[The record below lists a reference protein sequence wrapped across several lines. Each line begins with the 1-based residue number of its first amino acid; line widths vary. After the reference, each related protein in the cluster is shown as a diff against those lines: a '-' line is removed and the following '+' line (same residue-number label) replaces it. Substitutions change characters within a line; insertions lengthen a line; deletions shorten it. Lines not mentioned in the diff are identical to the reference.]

1 MAIISRLPHQLFQ
14 KWIDHMHTKLIL
26 LQDLTL
32 KKKIEQIR
40 NILENY
46 PSPQKGTLLEL
57 YLCFLFNGNGWR
69 ARCVGGKND
78 LGADILLYFPSQLD
92 RVQMVVQVKNHQQ
105 PLDASRTLN
114 AVSTF
119 EKLAM
124 PFYACRNLKVVSTGG
139 FTGSSY
145 AYESIQTISL
155 KDWTYIEELILAYD
169 PTLERPKIPL
179 LPHNEHTYARI
190 QDFWVHEQRVCAIQA
205 TGTGKTFLILEAMIE
220 FGVSN
225 KVILAPYRHIFE
237 QIKKNG
243 GWASPNT
250 TYLSYQ
256 GILGYSEE
264 KMAKLKPDLIVLDEF
279 HHMGSK
285 SWGPKVNELLR
296 LYPDAKVLGTTATP
310 VRYLDNM
317 KDMAKILFNNH
328 KASELPLSEAIALG
342 ILPSPKYVCAIYN
355 IEEELEKMEKTIQ
368 SKKYEDA
375 LKIRMQKKIEEFKI
389 NWESSKGMETILR
402 KYITYERKFLV
413 FCKNEIHLKEM
424 DWQVKKWFLR
434 SGITD
439 RVESY
444 VVTSKEKSSDKQLA
458 EFVKNN
464 NPDTV
469 KLLFS
474 IDKLSEGLHVKSVDG
489 VILLRSTVSPN
500 KFFQQIGRVF
510 ESGKENTPL
519 ILDLV
524 NNFSNI
530 YSHDFQGNLREAKKQ
545 VNRKRK
551 ELDLPEGAWDFIFLD
566 ETKDV
571 VEYGREVQRKLDNP
585 WEWMYEELLDY
596 HRVNSHVDPT
606 QMDFSHA
613 KLKKWCMVQ
622 FQAYH
627 RGLLEPDKEERL
639 TSVGFFFES
648 PDPDWDRMYIE
659 LLGSTEMANVDGK
672 LNKRVYTTKM
682 RDGELKFWCLEQRDC
697 HRYGKL
703 NTRKIRMLTDAGFV
717 FRTEQDKT
725 EVLCGI
731 LYLVQDGILTVSSFE
746 PFGAYTIGEWMV
758 DIRHKWEM
766 GSLLGNMQDMLENAG
781 YLAEPDGVDWFKVC
795 DIIEQYRG
803 KGVYDSIKIMFYLD
817 DWIERQINLTT
828 SEKLEKKK
836 VDRLVEIEVLSAYQ
850 PNYILVGGPF
860 TPSPGYQNEK
870 PAEEK
875 VESEDTQ
882 EAATNSGNTMEF
894 EHAKEE
900 PVYIKPEKDDEKR
913 YETHQQQ
920 PEKQKNDV
928 TNEEMFHK
936 LSFTKITLLQKVAK
950 LLRKLLRIS

>member
-1 MAIISRLPHQLFQ
+1 MQN
-14 KWIDHMHTKLIL
+14 KLKL
-26 LQDLTL
+26 LQDLTF

-40 NILENY
+40 KILENY
-46 PSPQKGTLLEL
+46 PSPQKGTLFEL

-69 ARCVGGKND
+69 ARWVGGKDD
-78 LGADILLYFPSQLD
+78 LGADILLYFPSRLD
-92 RVQMVVQVKNHQQ
+92 HVQMVVQARNYKQ
-105 PLDASRTLN
+105 PLDASETLN

-124 PFYACRNLKVVSTGG
+124 PFYNCRNLKVISTGG
-139 FTGSSY
+139 FTKSSY
-145 AYESIQTISL
+145 AYESLQTTSL
-155 KDWTYIEELILAYD
+155 KDWTYIEELILDYD
-169 PTLERPKIPL
+169 PAMERPIISL

-190 QDFWVHEQRVCAIQA
+190 QKFWEHEQRVCAIQA
-205 TGTGKTFLILEAMIE
+205 TGTGKTFLILKAMID
-220 FGVSN
+220 FGDNN
-225 KVILAPYRHIFE
+225 KVILAPYHHIFE

-264 KMAKLKPDLIVLDEF
+264 KMAKLKPNLIVLDEF

-285 SWGPKVNELLR
+285 IWGPKVDELLR

-355 IEEELEKMEKTIQ
+355 IEEELEKMEKTIH
-368 SKKYEDA
+368 SKKYGDA
-375 LKIRMQKKIEEFKI
+375 LKIRMQNKIEAFKI

-402 KYITYERKFLV
+402 KYITNERKFLV
-413 FCKNEIHLKEM
+413 FCKHEKHLKEM

-439 RVESY
+439 RVEIY

-458 EFVKNN
+458 EFVRNN
-464 NPDTV
+464 NKDTV

-530 YSHDFQGNLREAKKQ
+530 YSHDFHGNLRDAKKQ

-551 ELDLPEGAWDFIFLD
+551 ELGLPEEAWDFTFLD

-571 VEYGREVQRKLDNP
+571 VEYGREVQRKIDNP
-585 WEWMYEELLDY
+585 WEWMYEELLCY
-596 HRVNSHVDPT
+596 QQVNSHVDPT
-606 QMDFSHA
+606 QMDFPHA
-613 KLKKWCMVQ
+613 KLKKWCMFQ
-622 FQAYH
+622 FQAYNG
-627 RGLLEPDKEERL
+627 GLLEPDKEERL
-639 TSVGFFFES
+639 KSIGFFFES
-648 PDPDWDRMYIE
+648 PDPDWDRMYAE
-659 LLGSTEMANVDGK
+659 LLGSTEMANIGGK

-682 RDGELKFWCLEQRDC
+682 YNGELKSWCLEQREC

-703 NTRKIRMLTDAGFV
+703 NTRKIKKLTDAGFV

-731 LYLVQDGILTVSSFE
+731 LYLIQDGILTVSSFE
-746 PFGAYTIGEWMV
+746 PFGAYAIGEWML
-758 DIRHKWEM
+758 DIRHKWKM
-766 GSLLGNMQDMLENAG
+766 GSLLGIMQDMLENAG
-781 YLAEPDGVDWFKVC
+781 FLAEPDGVDWFKVC

-803 KGVYDSIKIMFYLD
+803 KDVYDSIKVMFYLD
-817 DWIERQINLTT
+817 DWIERQITLAT

-850 PNYILVGGPF
+850 PNYILVGGPY
-860 TPSPGYQNEK
+860 TPSRGYQNEK
-870 PAEEK
+870 RAVEK
-875 VESEDTQ
+875 VENEDTQ
-882 EAATNSGNTMEF
+882 EAATNSGNTKEF

-900 PVYIKPEKDDEKR
+900 LVYVKPEKDDEKR
-913 YETHQQQ
+913 FGTHHQQ

-936 LSFTKITLLQKVAK
+936 LNFKKITSLQKIAK